1 MSALAQLDT
10 SFRSADRIASDG
22 AGSLP
27 STRSRPDSV
36 RVAAATR
43 KYARREPFRIRLES
57 LSKGSKSSM
66 LSHMLLLL
74 HQLRCSQWRTSSG
87 TKCLLYCNYLT
98 LLVAV
103 VLTGTSATTIHTQGS

>member
-1 MSALAQLDT
+1 MNALAQLDT
-10 SFRSADRIASDG
+10 SFRSADRVASDG

-66 LSHMLLLL
+66 LSQMLL
-74 HQLRCSQWRTSSG
+74 HQLGSAHSGGLLQAQSVCST
-87 TKCLLYCNYLT
+87 
-98 LLVAV
+98 
-103 VLTGTSATTIHTQGS
+103 ATT